1 MASILTKD
9 GKAYINKEGKVL
21 TSRASSSVVNGLPI
35 EISRSEEMQA
45 VLVAEN
51 VGKIYKYVG
60 ETNETYSNGNLYQI
74 VEESE

>member
-1 MASILTKD
+1 MSKSILIKN

-21 TSRASSSVVNGLPI
+21 SINGSSGLPI

-60 ETNETYSNGNLYQI
+60 ETNETFTNGNLYQVI
-74 VEESE
+74 EEEE